1 MSDSLK
7 ILACGCRGIC
17 TGHLSTADSPESR
30 AWRYRGE
37 RDEARAENERLRA
50 ELSAALERKDVWHER
65 FLELSAELS
74 ALRAAQPLTPCP
86 TNHKTSWVPMRGLLS
101 VVPTSWANFWRKSA
115 DGEPLITFCPDCG
128 ALLDSLADGETK

>member
-1 MSDSLK
+1 MRSVTNGVTITSGFIPAKKSYEQL
-7 ILACGCRGIC
+7 
-17 TGHLSTADSPESR
+17 
-30 AWRYRGE
+30 E
-37 RDEARAENERLRA
+37 R
-50 ELSAALERKDVWHER
+50 ELSDAK
-65 FLELSAELS
+65 AELS

-128 ALLDSLADGETK
+128 ALLDSLAAQEKEENNGM